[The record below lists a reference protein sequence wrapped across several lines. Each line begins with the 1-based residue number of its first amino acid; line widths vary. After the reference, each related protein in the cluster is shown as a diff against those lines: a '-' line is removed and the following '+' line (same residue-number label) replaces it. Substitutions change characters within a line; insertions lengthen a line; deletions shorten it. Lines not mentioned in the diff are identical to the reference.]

1 MRHRIRSMGAVT
13 IRRITDRTIGRFM
26 VMDRI
31 TGTVIG
37 AIVAGEVIGAI
48 VAGEAIGAIEATE
61 AIGAAEATEA
71 IGAIEATEE
80 GTVDTKKSGK
90 IPLRGNEMNPG

>member
-1 MRHRIRSMGAVT
+1 MRHRRIRSMGAVT

-31 TGTVIG
+31 SGTVIG

-48 VAGEAIGAIEATE
+48 VAG
-61 AIGAAEATEA
+61 
-71 IGAIEATEE
+71 
-80 GTVDTKKSGK
+80 
-90 IPLRGNEMNPG
+90 RGDWGHRGWRGDWDGRGHGRWHGRH